1 MPVLSSS
8 PSGDGSSSQT
18 TCKFGLLSPVLTT
31 FLSAQ
36 WPTFAPARLSPPFQF
51 LLPRSH
57 PLKSVPGCPW
67 DSTSHRRAS
76 HRRGH
81 APLLHHLL
89 RPRPD
94 DIRRGRRR
102 LRQPPSRTPGPR
114 RPPPSP
120 SASRPLWR
128 GPGGRAPP
136 TRRPPAAHLFLL
148 LLCSPGPHPRRA
160 PASGAPHSPRVGL
173 LRHGAGS
180 AGSAAGSGRARRRRR
195 RGTHGRR
202 ARSGRERKARPGP
215 GARSLARSLAR
226 TAGGRAAGEGAG
238 GERPGSE
245 AAPLPGPRGGAGS
258 ALGLPHRRR
267 RRRLRCGSKPNMAA
281 AAAARRTRGPRGGRT
296 ARGPR
301 AHCALGR
308 GSAALG
314 RRRRRPGDMAGGW
327 RRRRRRQRRQLRGA
341 LGGEVRPLGSHPP
354 RGGRRGRGRALARC
368 GSRAQNTLT

>member
-215 GARSLARSLAR
+215 GARSLAR
-226 TAGGRAAGEGAG
+226 TAGGRPGRRLAGRGRAPRRPRSLGPGAG
-238 GERPGSE
+238 R
-245 AAPLPGPRGGAGS
+245 APLSASLTGG
-258 ALGLPHRRR
+258 
-267 RRRLRCGSKPNMAA
+267 
-281 AAAARRTRGPRGGRT
+281 GG
-296 ARGPR
+296 G
-301 AHCALGR
+301 
-308 GSAALG
+308 GSAAALN
-314 RRRRRPGDMAGGW
+314 PTW
-327 RRRRRRQRRQLRGA
+327 RRRRRRGEQGGPGAGERREGPALTARWAAGA
-341 LGGEVRPLGSHPP
+341 RRSGGGG
-354 RGGRRGRGRALARC
+354 GGRGTWLAGGGGGGG
-368 GSRAQNTLT
+368 GS